1 MLYDERVKEEI
12 DRELEYILSQNH
24 HYLSGTEEE
33 TREELRQ
40 ARGVAHNIVM
50 QRQEK
55 DLLDMLYEWRA
66 RKASQQ
72 EGAKPMSELLTEVFN
87 NG

>member
-1 MLYDERVKEEI
+1 MLYDDRVKMEV
-12 DRELEYILSQNH
+12 DQELEHILSQNH

-33 TREELRQ
+33 TREEIRQ

-55 DLLDMLYEWRA
+55 DLLDMLYEWRN
-66 RKASQQ
+66 
-72 EGAKPMSELLTEVFN
+72 AKL
-87 NG
+87 NGSPCDQG